1 MAVMTLKQSTATG
14 YARIGSLIIM
24 HHNNGRRS
32 SIATKQEATQTENIK
47 PGNIMSSLCQP
58 SFMRIPIPVMLTITI
73 APKKK

>member
-32 SIATKQEATQTENIK
+32 SIATKQEATQANRK
-47 PGNIMSSLCQP
+47 Y
-58 SFMRIPIPVMLTITI
+58 
-73 APKKK
+73 